1 MNRHRLDELHRWHIR
16 DVAFNVGKSVVEGVS
31 HSGVKRIGG
40 LWIVPAVSRCL
51 AHTDPENTV
60 FGILDRSQGRGGR
73 LVSDDHVTPPRAS
86 VLDDPDV
93 QRLYP
98 GWSEEQVLADLARQI
113 REDDSRPEV
122 QQELADFRALFVG
135 D

>member
-1 MNRHRLDELHRWHIR
+1 
-16 DVAFNVGKSVVEGVS
+16 
-31 HSGVKRIGG
+31 
-40 LWIVPAVSRCL
+40 
-51 AHTDPENTV
+51 
-60 FGILDRSQGRGGR
+60 
-73 LVSDDHVTPPRAS
+73 VSDDHVTPPRVS

>member
-1 MNRHRLDELHRWHIR
+1 
-16 DVAFNVGKSVVEGVS
+16 
-31 HSGVKRIGG
+31 
-40 LWIVPAVSRCL
+40 
-51 AHTDPENTV
+51 
-60 FGILDRSQGRGGR
+60 
-73 LVSDDHVTPPRAS
+73 

-98 GWSEEQVLADLARQI
+98 GWSKEEVLADLARQI